1 MSNRRREE
9 VTDEVAAI
17 EAASNLA
24 VEKADREAA
33 RRGQS
38 LNRTVLALLAERLG
52 LADATAPVEYDD
64 LDELAGTWSKS
75 EATRFEDAL
84 RAQRQVDARLWR

>member
-1 MSNRRREE
+1 MILNMPSVDQLTIRSISSALR
-9 VTDEVAAI
+9 TA
-17 EAASNLA
+17 L
-24 VEKADREAA
+24 DREAA
-33 RRGQS
+33 RRGRS